1 MEVEEDASNGIYPK
15 WHTAH
20 PDETVILISS
30 SETGKL
36 VVNQEK
42 NQP

>member
-1 MEVEEDASNGIYPK
+1 MEVEEDASNGIYPE
-15 WHTAH
+15 WYTAH
-20 PDETVILISS
+20 PDEAVIPVSS

-42 NQP
+42 N